1 MSQSKSCWPS
11 RSLAVSWGPAFAS
24 PEFARAPM
32 AAAHNVTVSALGKRY
47 FRAAC
52 NACIFPPR
60 ISVGIEAFGADPEL
74 RRPAKV
80 LSVGARHVVLPAG
93 LGAQEIFAAGTRLDG
108 IDERDID
115 QHRAVDADEPVGS
128 ELLGYSRDRLP
139 QQIGARFLLQQYVVA
154 VRLGAD
160 QLAGIDEHHAPLVLD
175 RDPRR
180 ALGSQIEIGQ
190 HLEQP
195 RGTLLSRAP
204 HGHVQSLVYPFWVE
218 RLENIVHGALLE
230 RLDGVLRVGRDED
243 DRRHRPVLLAEP
255 LDELQSREVGHV
267 NVEQQN
273 VVRVGAERR
282 QGLVRILGDV
292 EFLHVGP
299 LRQQLRQSSPRERLI
314 VDDQDAHHD
323 SHVRAARAG
332 SSESSS
338 ATVANA
344 GSVRVMMARAPSCS
358 SRKSREASSEYRYLR
373 RALAF
378 AMPTPRPGCE
388 RPPTVLRMRT
398 CSRPSLT
405 LASTS
410 IQPPS
415 SELAIPCTRAFS

>member
-11 RSLAVSWGPAFAS
+11 RSLAVSRGPAFAS
-24 PEFARAPM
+24 PEFARAAM

-74 RRPAKV
+74 RKPAKV

-160 QLAGIDEHHAPLVLD
+160 QLAGVDEHHASLVLD

-204 HGHVQSLVYPFWVE
+204 HRHVQSLVYPFRVE
-218 RLENIVHGALLE
+218 RLQNVVHGALFE
-230 RLDGVLRVGRDED
+230 RLDCVLLVGGDED

-255 LDELQSREVGHV
+255 LPD
-267 NVEQQN
+267 
-273 VVRVGAERR
+273 
-282 QGLVRILGDV
+282 
-292 EFLHVGP
+292 P
-299 LRQQLRQSSPRERLI
+299 SPRSTRPTEIWARRTSR
-314 VDDQDAHHD
+314 D
-323 SHVRAARAG
+323 STWI
-332 SSESSS
+332 S
-338 ATVANA
+338 AT
-344 GSVRVMMARAPSCS
+344 AR
-358 SRKSREASSEYRYLR
+358 R
-373 RALAF
+373 
-378 AMPTPRPGCE
+378 
-388 RPPTVLRMRT
+388 
-398 CSRPSLT
+398 SL
-405 LASTS
+405 
-410 IQPPS
+410 
-415 SELAIPCTRAFS
+415 